1 MNRKK
6 WRGRQINGIGEL
18 KKIEI
23 KRGRVMCCAHG
34 TLGRVTQI
42 RRTPI
47 LVTSFVAKRKEMMI
61 CKAPRWRIVILYK
74 IKLYKSHSQFYTRSA
89 CL

>member
-34 TLGRVTQI
+34 TLGRIPQI

-47 LVTSFVAKRKEMMI
+47 LVTSFVAKRD
-61 CKAPRWRIVILYK
+61 
-74 IKLYKSHSQFYTRSA
+74 
-89 CL
+89 

>member
-34 TLGRVTQI
+34 AYT
-42 RRTPI
+42 
-47 LVTSFVAKRKEMMI
+47 AKTTYTNDGDVSSLPRGISMMI
-61 CKAPRWRIVILYK
+61 RETQDGGPYLY
-74 IKLYKSHSQFYTRSA
+74 R
-89 CL
+89 